1 MALLASLF
9 ATTMLACL
17 GLSLVLLG
25 SAETTLAAHDVRAR
39 TAAHAAEAVLS
50 LAASELR
57 ARASWTAVLADGG
70 PDLCAEPGRF
80 VDGSLTPP
88 SPWDGSTL
96 DLHALTVERQAAGD
110 AQAPPG
116 LGPVWRLFE
125 YGPISRLVPSESRRH
140 VSYVVVWA
148 ADGRDG
154 VVLLH
159 ATALGPGGSRAGVE
173 MAVGRRTDGTS
184 LVRLAVRAQP

>member
-1 MALLASLF
+1 
-9 ATTMLACL
+9 MLACL

-39 TAAHAAEAVLS
+39 TAAHAAEAALS

-57 ARASWTAVLADGG
+57 ERASWSGALADGA

-80 VDGSLTPP
+80 VDGALAPAA
-88 SPWDGSTL
+88 PWDGSPL
-96 DLHALTVERQAAGD
+96 DLHALTAERQAESD

-116 LGPVWRLFE
+116 LAPVWRLFE

-140 VSYVVVWA
+140 LSYVVVWA
-148 ADGRDG
+148 ADGREG

-159 ATALGPGGSRAGVE
+159 ATALGPGSSRASAE
-173 MAVGRRTDGTS
+173 AAVGRRADGTS
-184 LVRLAVRAQP
+184 LIRLAVRTR